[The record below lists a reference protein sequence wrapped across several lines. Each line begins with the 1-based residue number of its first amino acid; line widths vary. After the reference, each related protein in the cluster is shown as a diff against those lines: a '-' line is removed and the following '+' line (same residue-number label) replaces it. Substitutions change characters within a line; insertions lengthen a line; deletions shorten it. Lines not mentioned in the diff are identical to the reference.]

1 MELNNFLNVDLF
13 LIIFMLCIVFVYF
26 ITNSPK
32 LVKKI

>member
-1 MELNNFLNVDLF
+1 MELTNVLNVDLF
-13 LIIFMLCIVFVYF
+13 LILFMLGILYVYF